1 MQKHNVKLTPLIH
14 VLSQIRRCLLVFA
27 MAGGMTLPVSNA
39 QGADNAMPP
48 EVSSL
53 IGMKLPPKVVG
64 KKTADIPNFIRLG
77 GALISEELGN
87 SLAYDEG
94 IVGEKWPI
102 FFIERIYGDRTTV
115 ILDSQ
120 MLPANLMEW
129 QFIGG
134 QFTFL
139 KDRFKLSDRCKGE
152 GEDSRLIFGL
162 VKAEKG
168 KSDCGHISKRVKQAW
183 KIDRQSG
190 QITPMS
196 AQGLQCYFLEVSEC

>member
-1 MQKHNVKLTPLIH
+1 MKSAIQNDM
-14 VLSQIRRCLLVFA
+14 LSRIKRCLLVFA

-53 IGMKLPPKVVG
+53 IGMKLPPKITVEG
-64 KKTADIPNFIRLG
+64 NRTADIPEFIYLG
-77 GALISEELGN
+77 GALRSEESGV

-94 IVGEKWPI
+94 LASGKWPV
-102 FFIERIYGDRTTV
+102 FLIERIYENKTTV
-115 ILDSQ
+115 ILDAQ

-129 QFIGG
+129 RFVGG

-139 KDRFKLSDRCKGE
+139 KNRFKLSDRCKGE
-152 GEDSRLIFGL
+152 GEDTRLIFGL

-168 KSDCGHISKRVKQAW
+168 KSDCGHTSKRVKQAW
-183 KIDRQSG
+183 QIDRQSG
-190 QITPMS
+190 RITPMPTN
-196 AQGLQCYFLEVSEC
+196 GLQCYFLEISEC

>member
-1 MQKHNVKLTPLIH
+1 MKAVSKND
-14 VLSQIRRCLLVFA
+14 VLSRIRICLLVFV
-27 MAGGMTLPVSNA
+27 MTGGMTLPVSNA

-48 EVSSL
+48 EISSL

-64 KKTADIPNFIRLG
+64 KKAADIPEFIYLG
-77 GALISEELGN
+77 SALRSEESGS

-94 IVGEKWPI
+94 LAGGKWPV
-102 FFIERIYGDRTTV
+102 FLIERIYKDKTTV
-115 ILDSQ
+115 ILDAQ

-129 QFIGG
+129 RFVGG

-139 KDRFKLSDRCKGE
+139 KDRFKLSDRCQSGS
-152 GEDSRLIFGL
+152 EDTRIIFGL

-190 QITPMS
+190 QITPMPI
-196 AQGLQCYFLEVSEC
+196 QGLQCYFLEISEC